1 MLIGNII
8 EPLQMGYGLGIS
20 PLIVFIGLV
29 FWGWMFGPVG
39 TLLSVPLTMALKMGL
54 ESNERTRWIA
64 LFLGSARDAK
74 QALDKRRLEEGA

>member
-8 EPLQMGYGLGIS
+8 EPRQMGYGLGIS

-29 FWGWMFGPVG
+29 FWGWMFGPG
-39 TLLSVPLTMALKMGL
+39 DMLLSVPLTMALKMGL

-64 LFLGSARDAK
+64 LFLGSARDAEH
-74 QALDKRRLEEGA
+74 ALDKRRLEEGA